1 MTTSPRILWTQCLE
15 IFRNNVNEQQYQTW
29 FTSIKF
35 KSYDAEAKELVISTP
50 TQFFYEYLEE
60 HFRNIIHFTINRV
73 FGGNISLVYEV
84 EVVKNGP
91 VKMKSDDMPSIDK
104 TEPSKR
110 QPNQSPTLTQAVGP
124 AQDLDSQLN
133 PKQTFSNFS
142 EGTSNKVPRSIGQAI
157 AEKPSQQT
165 FNPLFIYGPSGVGK
179 THLVNAIGTKLK
191 ELHPEKRVLYLSAH
205 LFQVQY
211 TDSIRHNTFND
222 FMHFY
227 QSIDVLIID
236 DIQEMIGL
244 EGTQYAF
251 FHIFNH
257 LRQNGRQIILTSD
270 RPPVSMQGMED
281 RLLTRFKSGL
291 LAELEKP
298 EVQLRKDIL
307 RSKIEHDGL
316 QIPED
321 VIDFISQNVS
331 SSVREL
337 EGVIHSLLAYSV
349 VYNKDV
355 DLDFAQSIIQ
365 HTPKTIVKEVS
376 LDKIVEEVSNIYNIS
391 QEDIYGKSRKAEI
404 VQARQL
410 SIYLAQLHTQLS
422 VSKIGLLIG
431 NKNHATVL
439 HSIKAIKN
447 RLKTDKALKEQI
459 DELTD
464 ILKGNR

>member
-15 IFRNNVNEQQYQTW
+15 IIRSNVNEQQYQTW
-29 FTSIKF
+29 FTPIKF
-35 KSYDAEAKELVISTP
+35 KSYDIEAKELTISTP
-50 TQFFYEYLEE
+50 SQFFYEYLEE
-60 HFRNIIHFTINRV
+60 HFRKIIHLTIYRV
-73 FGGNISLVYEV
+73 FGENVRLVYLV
-84 EVVKNGP
+84 EVVKKSS
-91 VKMKSDDMPSIDK
+91 VKIESDDVPSVAK
-104 TEPSKR
+104 TETSKR
-110 QPNQSPTLTQAVGP
+110 QANQSPTLTQAVGP

-133 PKQTFSNFS
+133 PNQTFSNFI
-142 EGTSNKVPRSIGQAI
+142 EGISNKLPRSIGQAI

-179 THLVNAIGTKLK
+179 THLVNAIGTRLK
-191 ELHPEKRVLYLSAH
+191 ELHPGKRVLYLSAH
-205 LFQVQY
+205 LFQVQF

-236 DIQEMIGL
+236 DIQEMMGL
-244 EGTQYAF
+244 ERTQYAF

-270 RPPVSMQGMED
+270 RPPISMQGMED

-307 RSKIEHDGL
+307 RSKIKHDGL
-316 QIPED
+316 QIPEN
-321 VIDFISQNVS
+321 VIDYISQNVS
-331 SSVREL
+331 NSVREL

-365 HTPKTIVKEVS
+365 HAPKTVAKEVS
-376 LDKIVEEVSNIYNIS
+376 LDKIVEEVSIKYNVK

-404 VQARQL
+404 VLARQL
-410 SIYLAQLHTQLS
+410 SIYLAQMHTQLS
-422 VSKIGLLIG
+422 TSKIGLLIG

-439 HSIKAIKN
+439 HSIKTIKN
-447 RLKTDKALKEQI
+447 RLKADNALKEQI
-459 DELTD
+459 DELTN
-464 ILKGNR
+464 ILKGTR

>member
-1 MTTSPRILWTQCLE
+1 
-15 IFRNNVNEQQYQTW
+15 VNEQQYQTW

-133 PKQTFSNFS
+133 PKQTFSNFI
-142 EGTSNKVPRSIGQAI
+142 EGTSNKLPRSIGQAI
-157 AEKPSQQT
+157 AERPNQQT

>member
-1 MTTSPRILWTQCLE
+1 MTNSPRILWTQFLE
-15 IFRNNVNEQQYQTW
+15 IIRKNVNDQQYQTW
-29 FTSIKF
+29 FAPIKL
-35 KSYDAEAKELVISTP
+35 KSFDAEAKELVISTP
-50 TQFFYEYLEE
+50 SQWFYEYLEE
-60 HFRNIIHFTINRV
+60 RFRPLIHLTMYRV
-73 FGGNISLVYEV
+73 FGKDVSLIYEV
-84 EVVKNGP
+84 EVVKNSS
-91 VKMKSDDMPSIDK
+91 VKMESDDVMPVTK
-104 TEPSKR
+104 TEPTQRKA
-110 QPNQSPTLTQAVGP
+110 NQSPTLAQAVSP

-133 PKQTFSNFS
+133 PKQTFSNFI
-142 EGTSNKVPRSIGQAI
+142 EGISNKLPRSIGQAI
-157 AEKPSQQT
+157 AEKPNQQT

-179 THLVNAIGTKLK
+179 THLVNAIGTRLK

-205 LFQVQY
+205 LFQVQF

-244 EGTQYAF
+244 EKTQYAF

-307 RSKIEHDGL
+307 RSKIKHDGL
-316 QIPED
+316 EIPED
-321 VIDFISQNVS
+321 VIDYISQNVS
-331 SSVREL
+331 NSVREL

-365 HTPKTIVKEVS
+365 HAPKTVAKEIS
-376 LDKIVEEVSNIYNIS
+376 LDQIVEEVSAKYNIK

-404 VQARQL
+404 VLARQL
-410 SIYLAQLHTQLS
+410 SIYLAQIYTKLS
-422 VSKIGLLIG
+422 ASKIGLLIG

-439 HSIKAIKN
+439 HSIKTIKN
-447 RLKTDKALKEQI
+447 RLKTDIGLKEQV
-459 DELTD
+459 DELTNR
-464 ILKGNR
+464 LKGTR

>member
-1 MTTSPRILWTQCLE
+1 MTDSPRILWTQFLE
-15 IFRNNVNEQQYQTW
+15 IIRKNVNEQQYQTW
-29 FTSIKF
+29 FTPVKF
-35 KSYDAEAKELVISTP
+35 KSFDTEAHELVISTP
-50 TQFFYEYLEE
+50 SQWFYEYLEE
-60 HFRNIIHFTINRV
+60 HFRKIIHLTMYRV
-73 FGGNISLVYEV
+73 FGKDASLIYEV
-84 EVVKNGP
+84 EVVKNSS
-91 VKMKSDDMPSIDK
+91 VKIESDDIQSVPQP
-104 TEPSKR
+104 EPSKH
-110 QPNQSPTLTQAVGP
+110 QVNKSPTLTQAVGP

-133 PKQTFSNFS
+133 PKQTFSNFI
-142 EGTSNKVPRSIGQAI
+142 EGISNKLPRSIGQAI
-157 AEKPSQQT
+157 AEKPNQQT

-179 THLVNAIGTKLK
+179 THLVNAIGTRLK

-205 LFQVQY
+205 LFQVQF

-244 EGTQYAF
+244 EKTQYAF

-307 RSKIEHDGL
+307 RSKIRHDGL
-316 QIPED
+316 EIPED

-331 SSVREL
+331 NSVREL

-349 VYNKDV
+349 VFNKDV
-355 DLDFAQSIIQ
+355 DLAFAQSIIQ
-365 HTPKTIVKEVS
+365 HAPKTEVREVS
-376 LDKIVEEVSNIYNIS
+376 LDKIVEEVSVIYNVK

-404 VQARQL
+404 VLARQL
-410 SIYLAQLHTQLS
+410 SIYLAQICTKLS
-422 VSKIGLLIG
+422 ASKIGLMIG

-439 HSIKAIKN
+439 HSIKTIKK
-447 RLKTDKALKEQI
+447 RLVTDAGLKEQV
-459 DELTD
+459 DELT
-464 ILKGNR
+464 NRLRGTR

>member
-1 MTTSPRILWTQCLE
+1 MTTSPHILWTQCLE

-133 PKQTFSNFS
+133 PKQTFSNFI
-142 EGTSNKVPRSIGQAI
+142 EGTSNKLPRSIGQAI
-157 AEKPSQQT
+157 AERPNQQT

-257 LRQNGRQIILTSD
+257 LRQNGRHIILTSD

-365 HTPKTIVKEVS
+365 HTPNTIVKEVS

>member
-1 MTTSPRILWTQCLE
+1 MTHSPQILWAQCLE
-15 IFRNNVNEQQYQTW
+15 IFRSNVNEQQYQTW
-29 FTSIKF
+29 FTPIKF
-35 KSYDAEAKELVISTP
+35 KSYDIEAKELVISTP
-50 TQFFYEYLEE
+50 SQFFYEYLEE
-60 HFRNIIHFTINRV
+60 HFRKIIHLTIYRV
-73 FGGNISLVYEV
+73 FGQDVSLIYEV
-84 EVVKNGP
+84 EVVKKGK
-91 VKMKSDDMPSIDK
+91 VKLESDDSLPISK
-104 TEPSKR
+104 KEPSKHNA
-110 QPNQSPTLTQAVGP
+110 NQSPTLTQAVGP

-133 PKQTFSNFS
+133 PRQTFNNFI
-142 EGTSNKVPRSIGQAI
+142 EGTSNKLPRSIGQAI
-157 AEKPSQQT
+157 AERPNQQT

-179 THLVNAIGTKLK
+179 THLVNAIGTRLK

-205 LFQVQY
+205 LFQVQF
-211 TDSIRHNTFND
+211 TDSVRHNTFND

-236 DIQEMIGL
+236 DIQEMIGM
-244 EGTQYAF
+244 ERTQYAF

-307 RSKIEHDGL
+307 RSKVKHDGL
-316 QIPED
+316 EIPED
-321 VIDFISQNVS
+321 VIDYISQNVS
-331 SSVREL
+331 NSVREL

-349 VYNKDV
+349 VFNKDV

-365 HTPKTIVKEVS
+365 HAPKTEPQEIS
-376 LDKIVEEVSNIYNIS
+376 LDKIVEEVSVKCNVK

-404 VQARQL
+404 VLARQI
-410 SIYLAQLHTQLS
+410 SIYLAQLYTNLS
-422 VSKIGLLIG
+422 ASKIGLLIG

-439 HSIKAIKN
+439 HSIKTIKN
-447 RLKTDKALKEQI
+447 RMDIDKRLKEQV
-459 DELTD
+459 DELTNK
-464 ILKGNR
+464 LNGSK

>member
-1 MTTSPRILWTQCLE
+1 MTNSPHILWTQFLG
-15 IFRNNVNEQQYQTW
+15 IIRQNVNEQQYKTW
-29 FTSIKF
+29 FTPIKF
-35 KSYDAEAKELVISTP
+35 KSFDTEAKELVISTP
-50 TQFFYEYLEE
+50 SQWFYEYLEE
-60 HFRNIIHFTINRV
+60 RFRGLIHLTMYRV
-73 FGGNISLVYEV
+73 FGKDISLIYEV
-84 EVVKNGP
+84 EVVKNSS
-91 VKMKSDDMPSIDK
+91 VKMESDDIQPISK
-104 TEPSKR
+104 PEPSKR
-110 QPNQSPTLTQAVGP
+110 QANQSPTLTQAVGP

-133 PKQTFSNFS
+133 PKQTFSNFI
-142 EGTSNKVPRSIGQAI
+142 EDISNKLPRSIGQAI
-157 AEKPSQQT
+157 AEKPNQQT

-179 THLVNAIGTKLK
+179 THLVNAIGTRLK

-205 LFQVQY
+205 LFQVQF

-244 EGTQYAF
+244 EKTQYAF

-307 RSKIEHDGL
+307 RSKIKHDGL
-316 QIPED
+316 EIPED

-331 SSVREL
+331 NSVREL

-349 VYNKDV
+349 VFNKDV
-355 DLDFAQSIIQ
+355 DLAFAQSIIQ
-365 HTPKTIVKEVS
+365 HAPKTEVKDIS
-376 LDKIVEEVSNIYNIS
+376 LDKIVEEVSVIYNVK

-404 VQARQL
+404 VLARQL
-410 SIYLAQLHTQLS
+410 SIYLAQMCTKLS
-422 VSKIGLLIG
+422 ASKIGLMIG

-439 HSIKAIKN
+439 HSIKTIKTRLTTDTGLREQVDELTN
-447 RLKTDKALKEQI
+447 RLKGT
-459 DELTD
+459 
-464 ILKGNR
+464 R

>member
-133 PKQTFSNFS
+133 PKQTFSNFI
-142 EGTSNKVPRSIGQAI
+142 EGTSNKLPRSIGQAI
-157 AEKPSQQT
+157 AERPNQQT

-211 TDSIRHNTFND
+211 TDSIRHNTFYD

>member
-133 PKQTFSNFS
+133 PKQTFSNFI
-142 EGTSNKVPRSIGQAI
+142 EGTSNKLPRSIGQAI
-157 AEKPSQQT
+157 AERPNQQT

-244 EGTQYAF
+244 EGTHYAF

-365 HTPKTIVKEVS
+365 HTPKNIVKEVS

>member
-1 MTTSPRILWTQCLE
+1 MTDSPRILWTQFLE
-15 IFRNNVNEQQYQTW
+15 IIRKNVNEQQYQTW
-29 FTSIKF
+29 FTPVKF
-35 KSYDAEAKELVISTP
+35 KSFDTEAHELVISTP
-50 TQFFYEYLEE
+50 SQWFYEYLEE
-60 HFRNIIHFTINRV
+60 HFRKIIHLTMYRV
-73 FGGNISLVYEV
+73 FGKDASLIYEV
-84 EVVKNGP
+84 EVVKNSS
-91 VKMKSDDMPSIDK
+91 VKIESDDIQSVPQP
-104 TEPSKR
+104 EPSKH
-110 QPNQSPTLTQAVGP
+110 QVNKSPTLTQAVGP

-133 PKQTFSNFS
+133 PKQTFSNFI
-142 EGTSNKVPRSIGQAI
+142 EGISNKLPRSIGQAI
-157 AEKPSQQT
+157 AEKPNQQT

-179 THLVNAIGTKLK
+179 THLVNAIGTRLK

-205 LFQVQY
+205 LFQVQF

-244 EGTQYAF
+244 EKTQYAF

-307 RSKIEHDGL
+307 RSKIRHDGL
-316 QIPED
+316 EIPED

-331 SSVREL
+331 NSVREL

-349 VYNKDV
+349 VFNKDV
-355 DLDFAQSIIQ
+355 DLAFAQSIIQ
-365 HTPKTIVKEVS
+365 HAPKTEVREVS
-376 LDKIVEEVSNIYNIS
+376 LDKIVEEVSVIYNVK

-404 VQARQL
+404 VLARQL
-410 SIYLAQLHTQLS
+410 SIYLAQICTKLS
-422 VSKIGLLIG
+422 ASKIGLMIG

-439 HSIKAIKN
+439 HSIKTIKN
-447 RLKTDKALKEQI
+447 RLVTDAGLKEQV
-459 DELTD
+459 DELT
-464 ILKGNR
+464 NRLRGTR

>member
-1 MTTSPRILWTQCLE
+1 M
-15 IFRNNVNEQQYQTW
+15 
-29 FTSIKF
+29 
-35 KSYDAEAKELVISTP
+35 
-50 TQFFYEYLEE
+50 
-60 HFRNIIHFTINRV
+60 
-73 FGGNISLVYEV
+73 VYEV

-133 PKQTFSNFS
+133 PKQTFSNFI
-142 EGTSNKVPRSIGQAI
+142 EGTSNKLPRSIGQAI
-157 AEKPSQQT
+157 AERPNQQT

>member
-133 PKQTFSNFS
+133 PKQTFSNFI
-142 EGTSNKVPRSIGQAI
+142 EGTSNKLPRSIGQAI

-349 VYNKDV
+349 VYDKDV

>member
-133 PKQTFSNFS
+133 PKQTFSNFI
-142 EGTSNKVPRSIGQAI
+142 EGTSNKLPRSIGQAI
-157 AEKPSQQT
+157 AERPNQQT

-410 SIYLAQLHTQLS
+410 SIYLAQLHTRLS

>member
-133 PKQTFSNFS
+133 PKQTFSNFI
-142 EGTSNKVPRSIGQAI
+142 EGTSNKLPRSIGQAI

-410 SIYLAQLHTQLS
+410 SIYLAQLHTQRS

>member
-1 MTTSPRILWTQCLE
+1 MTDSPRILWTQFLE
-15 IFRNNVNEQQYQTW
+15 IIRKNVNEQQYQTW
-29 FTSIKF
+29 FTPVKF
-35 KSYDAEAKELVISTP
+35 KSFDTEAHELVISTP
-50 TQFFYEYLEE
+50 SQWFYEYLEE
-60 HFRNIIHFTINRV
+60 HFRKIIHLTMYRV
-73 FGGNISLVYEV
+73 FGKDTSLIYEV
-84 EVVKNGP
+84 EVVKNSS
-91 VKMKSDDMPSIDK
+91 VKIESDDIQSVPQP
-104 TEPSKR
+104 EPSKH
-110 QPNQSPTLTQAVGP
+110 QVNKSPTLTQAVGP

-133 PKQTFSNFS
+133 PKQTFSNFI
-142 EGTSNKVPRSIGQAI
+142 EGISNKLPRSIGQAI
-157 AEKPSQQT
+157 AEKPNQQT

-179 THLVNAIGTKLK
+179 THLVNAIGTRLK

-205 LFQVQY
+205 LFQVQF

-244 EGTQYAF
+244 EKTQYAF

-307 RSKIEHDGL
+307 RSKIRHDGL
-316 QIPED
+316 EIPED

-331 SSVREL
+331 NSVREL

-349 VYNKDV
+349 VFNKDV
-355 DLDFAQSIIQ
+355 DLAFAQSIIQ
-365 HTPKTIVKEVS
+365 HAPKTEVREVS
-376 LDKIVEEVSNIYNIS
+376 LDKIVEEVSVIYNVK

-404 VQARQL
+404 VLARQL
-410 SIYLAQLHTQLS
+410 SIYLAQICTKLS
-422 VSKIGLLIG
+422 ASKIGLMIG

-439 HSIKAIKN
+439 HSIKTIKN
-447 RLKTDKALKEQI
+447 RLVTDAGLKEQV
-459 DELTD
+459 DELT
-464 ILKGNR
+464 NRLRGTR

>member
-35 KSYDAEAKELVISTP
+35 KSYDVEAKELVISTP

-133 PKQTFSNFS
+133 PKQTFSNFI
-142 EGTSNKVPRSIGQAI
+142 EGTSNKLPRSIGQAI
-157 AEKPSQQT
+157 AERPNQQT

-191 ELHPEKRVLYLSAH
+191 ELHPQKRVLYLSAH

>member
-1 MTTSPRILWTQCLE
+1 MTNSPLILWTQFLE
-15 IFRNNVNEQQYQTW
+15 IIRKNVNEQQYQTW
-29 FTSIKF
+29 FTPIKF
-35 KSYDAEAKELVISTP
+35 KSFDTEARELVISTP
-50 TQFFYEYLEE
+50 SQWFYEYLEE
-60 HFRNIIHFTINRV
+60 HFRKIIHLTMYRV
-73 FGGNISLVYEV
+73 FGKDVSLIYEV
-84 EVVKNGP
+84 EVVRKSS
-91 VKMKSDDMPSIDK
+91 VKMESDDIQPISK
-104 TEPSKR
+104 PEPGKR
-110 QPNQSPTLTQAVGP
+110 QANQSPTLSQAVSP

-133 PKQTFSNFS
+133 PKQTFSNFI
-142 EGTSNKVPRSIGQAI
+142 EGSSNKLPRSIGQAI
-157 AEKPSQQT
+157 AEKPNQQT

-179 THLVNAIGTKLK
+179 THLVNAIGTRLK

-205 LFQVQY
+205 LFQVQF

-244 EGTQYAF
+244 EKTQYAF

-307 RSKIEHDGL
+307 RSKIKHDGL
-316 QIPED
+316 EIPED

-331 SSVREL
+331 NSVRDL
-337 EGVIHSLLAYSV
+337 EGVINSLLAYSV
-349 VYNKDV
+349 VFNKDV
-355 DLDFAQSIIQ
+355 DLTFAQSIIQ
-365 HTPKTIVKEVS
+365 HTPRTEPKEIS
-376 LDKIVEEVSNIYNIS
+376 LDKIVEEVSVIYNVK

-404 VQARQL
+404 VLARQM
-410 SIYLAQLHTQLS
+410 SIYLAGLHTSLS
-422 VSKIGLLIG
+422 ASKIGLMIG

-439 HSIKAIKN
+439 HSIKTIKN
-447 RLKTDKALKEQI
+447 RLATDTGLKEQV
-459 DELTD
+459 DELTNR
-464 ILKGNR
+464 LKGTK

>member
-133 PKQTFSNFS
+133 PKQTFSNFI
-142 EGTSNKVPRSIGQAI
+142 EGTSNKLPRSIGQAI

-227 QSIDVLIID
+227 PSIDVLIID

>member
-1 MTTSPRILWTQCLE
+1 MTNSPRILWAQCLE
-15 IFRNNVNEQQYQTW
+15 IIRNNVNEQQYQTW
-29 FTSIKF
+29 FTPIKF
-35 KSYDAEAKELVISTP
+35 KSYDVEAKELTISTP
-50 TQFFYEYLEE
+50 SQFFYEYLED
-60 HFRNIIHFTINRV
+60 HYRRIIHYTIYRV
-73 FGGNISLVYEV
+73 FGEDVRLVYEA
-84 EVVKNGP
+84 EVAKKGSVKIE
-91 VKMKSDDMPSIDK
+91 SDKVPSVAK

-110 QPNQSPTLTQAVGP
+110 QANQSPTLTQAVGP

-133 PKQTFSNFS
+133 PNQTFSNFI
-142 EGTSNKVPRSIGQAI
+142 EGISNKLPRSIGQAI
-157 AEKPSQQT
+157 AEKPNQQT

-179 THLVNAIGTKLK
+179 THLVNAIGTRLK

-205 LFQVQY
+205 LFQVQF

-236 DIQEMIGL
+236 DIQEMMGL
-244 EGTQYAF
+244 ERTQYAF

-270 RPPVSMQGMED
+270 RPPVSLQGMED
-281 RLLTRFKSGL
+281 RLITRFKSGL

-298 EVQLRKDIL
+298 EMQLRKDIL
-307 RSKIEHDGL
+307 RSKIKHDGL
-316 QIPED
+316 QIPEN
-321 VIDFISQNVS
+321 VIDYISQNVS
-331 SSVREL
+331 NSVREL

-365 HTPKTIVKEVS
+365 HAPKTVEKEVS
-376 LDKIVEEVSNIYNIS
+376 LDKIVEEVSLKYNVK

-404 VQARQL
+404 VLARQL
-410 SIYLAQLHTQLS
+410 SIYLAQMYTQLS
-422 VSKIGLLIG
+422 TSKIGLLIG

-439 HSIKAIKN
+439 HSIKTIKN
-447 RLKTDKALKEQI
+447 RLKADQALKKQI
-459 DELTD
+459 DELTN
-464 ILKGNR
+464 ILKGTR

>member
-133 PKQTFSNFS
+133 PKQTFSNFI
-142 EGTSNKVPRSIGQAI
+142 EGTSNKLPRSIGQAI
-157 AEKPSQQT
+157 AERPNQQT

-349 VYNKDV
+349 VYDKDV

>member
-133 PKQTFSNFS
+133 PKQTFSNFI
-142 EGTSNKVPRSIGQAI
+142 EGTSNKLPRSIGQAI

-307 RSKIEHDGL
+307 RRKIEHDGL

-431 NKNHATVL
+431 NKNQATVL

>member
-133 PKQTFSNFS
+133 PKQTFSNFI
-142 EGTSNKVPRSIGQAI
+142 EGTSNKLPRSIGQAI
-157 AEKPSQQT
+157 AERPNQQT
-165 FNPLFIYGPSGVGK
+165 FNPLFIFGPSGVGK

>member
-133 PKQTFSNFS
+133 PKQTFSNFI
-142 EGTSNKVPRSIGQAI
+142 EGTSNKLPRSIGQAI
-157 AEKPSQQT
+157 AERPNQQT

-459 DELTD
+459 DELSD

>member
-1 MTTSPRILWTQCLE
+1 MTTSPLIKWAQCLE
-15 IFRNNVNEQQYQTW
+15 IIRSNVNEQQYQTW

-35 KSYDAEAKELVISTP
+35 KSYDVEAKELVISTP
-50 TQFFYEYLEE
+50 SQFFYEYLEE
-60 HFRNIIHFTINRV
+60 HFRSLIHLTINRV
-73 FGGNISLVYEV
+73 YEGNISLIYEV
-84 EVVKNGP
+84 EVVKKGS
-91 VKMKSDDMPSIDK
+91 VKMESDDVSSVAK

-110 QPNQSPTLTQAVGP
+110 QANLSPTLTQAVGP

-133 PKQTFSNFS
+133 PKQTFSNFI
-142 EGTSNKVPRSIGQAI
+142 EGISNKLPRSIGQAI
-157 AEKPSQQT
+157 AEKPNQQT

-179 THLVNAIGTKLK
+179 THLVNAIGTRLK

-205 LFQVQY
+205 LFQVQF
-211 TDSIRHNTFND
+211 TDSVRNNTFND

-244 EGTQYAF
+244 EKTQYAF

-270 RPPVSMQGMED
+270 RPPVSMQGMQD

-298 EVQLRKDIL
+298 EMQLRKDIL
-307 RSKIEHDGL
+307 RSKIKHDGL

-321 VIDFISQNVS
+321 VIDYISQNVS
-331 SSVREL
+331 NSVREL

-365 HTPKTIVKEVS
+365 HTPKTVVKEVS
-376 LDKIVEEVSNIYNIS
+376 IDKIVEEVSNIYNVK

-404 VQARQL
+404 VLARQL
-410 SIYLAQLHTQLS
+410 SIYLAQVHTQLS

-439 HSIKAIKN
+439 HSIKTIKN
-447 RLKTDKALKEQI
+447 RLKVDKVLKEQI
-459 DELTD
+459 DELTK
-464 ILKGNR
+464 ILKSTR

>member
-133 PKQTFSNFS
+133 PKQTFSNFI
-142 EGTSNKVPRSIGQAI
+142 EGTSNKLPRSIGQAI
-157 AEKPSQQT
+157 AERPNQQT

-270 RPPVSMQGMED
+270 RPPISMQGMED

-365 HTPKTIVKEVS
+365 HTPKTIFKEVS

>member
-133 PKQTFSNFS
+133 PKQTFSNFI
-142 EGTSNKVPRSIGQAI
+142 EGTSNKLPRSIGQAI

>member
-133 PKQTFSNFS
+133 PKQTFSNFI
-142 EGTSNKVPRSIGQAI
+142 EGTSNKLPRSIGQAI
-157 AEKPSQQT
+157 AERPNQQT

-270 RPPVSMQGMED
+270 RPPFQCKAWKTVCSHVSRAD
-281 RLLTRFKSGL
+281 YW
-291 LAELEKP
+291 P
-298 EVQLRKDIL
+298 
-307 RSKIEHDGL
+307 
-316 QIPED
+316 
-321 VIDFISQNVS
+321 N
-331 SSVREL
+331 
-337 EGVIHSLLAYSV
+337 
-349 VYNKDV
+349 
-355 DLDFAQSIIQ
+355 
-365 HTPKTIVKEVS
+365 
-376 LDKIVEEVSNIYNIS
+376 
-391 QEDIYGKSRKAEI
+391 
-404 VQARQL
+404 
-410 SIYLAQLHTQLS
+410 
-422 VSKIGLLIG
+422 
-431 NKNHATVL
+431 
-439 HSIKAIKN
+439 
-447 RLKTDKALKEQI
+447 
-459 DELTD
+459 
-464 ILKGNR
+464 

>member
-91 VKMKSDDMPSIDK
+91 VKMKSDDMPSIDN

-133 PKQTFSNFS
+133 PKQTFSNFI
-142 EGTSNKVPRSIGQAI
+142 EGTSNKLPRSIGQAI

>member
-35 KSYDAEAKELVISTP
+35 KSYDVEAKELVISTP

-133 PKQTFSNFS
+133 PKQTFSNFI
-142 EGTSNKVPRSIGQAI
+142 EGTSNKLPRSIGQAI
-157 AEKPSQQT
+157 AERPNQQT

-191 ELHPEKRVLYLSAH
+191 ELHPQKRVLYLSAH

-447 RLKTDKALKEQI
+447 RLKTDKALKELI

>member
-1 MTTSPRILWTQCLE
+1 MTNSPRILWAQCLE
-15 IFRNNVNEQQYQTW
+15 IIKGNVNEQQYQTW
-29 FTSIKF
+29 FSSVKF
-35 KSYDAEAKELVISTP
+35 KSYDVEAKELTIYTP
-50 TQFFYEYLEE
+50 SQFFYEYLEE
-60 HFRNIIHFTINRV
+60 HFRSLIHLTINRV
-73 FGGNISLVYEV
+73 YGGNISLIYEV
-84 EVVKNGP
+84 EVVKKSS
-91 VKMKSDDMPSIDK
+91 VKIESDDVPSVENA
-104 TEPSKR
+104 EPSKR
-110 QPNQSPTLTQAVGP
+110 QANQSPTLTQAVGP

-133 PKQTFSNFS
+133 PKQTFHNFI
-142 EGTSNKVPRSIGQAI
+142 EGVSNKLPRSIGQAI
-157 AEKPSQQT
+157 AEKPNQQT

-179 THLVNAIGTKLK
+179 THLVNAIGTRLK

-205 LFQVQY
+205 LFQVQF
-211 TDSIRHNTFND
+211 TDSVRHNTFND

-236 DIQEMIGL
+236 DIQEMIGM
-244 EGTQYAF
+244 EKTQYAF

-270 RPPVSMQGMED
+270 RPPISMQGMED

-307 RSKIEHDGL
+307 RSKIKHDGL
-316 QIPED
+316 EIPED
-321 VIDFISQNVS
+321 VIDYISQNVS
-331 SSVREL
+331 NSVREL

-355 DLDFAQSIIQ
+355 DLDFAQSIIK
-365 HTPKTIVKEVS
+365 HTPKTTDKEVS
-376 LDKIVEEVSNIYNIS
+376 LDKIIEEVSARYNVK

-404 VQARQL
+404 VLARQL
-410 SIYLAQLHTQLS
+410 SIYLAQIYTKLS

-439 HSIKAIKN
+439 HSIKTIKN
-447 RLKTDKALKEQI
+447 RMKADKVLKEQI
-459 DELTD
+459 DELTN
-464 ILKGNR
+464 ILKGTR